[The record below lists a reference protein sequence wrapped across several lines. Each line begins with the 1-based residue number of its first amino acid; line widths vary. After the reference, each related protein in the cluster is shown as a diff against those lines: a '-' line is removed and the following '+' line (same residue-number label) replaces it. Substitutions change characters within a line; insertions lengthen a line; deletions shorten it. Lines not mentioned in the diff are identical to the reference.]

1 MSSVSH
7 YLFNNT
13 DRIGSDKNDQTQNN
27 VHNTRY
33 ANHSLASFFSENT
46 SSQHVNFA
54 VQQPT
59 MTFSGISHGNG
70 LNGNVIDDESNL
82 VIKTEQTKPFEKL
95 QLFQRPFASVPYLG
109 RGSCDP
115 ALEAQLQHGE
125 VVAGKKSVSTIMDK
139 SFSQYQLYPTDDK
152 MEERVNDAS
161 YTVEEA
167 ALDGWVRG
175 GKSTRE
181 MSNDEIM
188 KQNNRPN
195 GSF

>member
-1 MSSVSH
+1 MSTVSP

-13 DRIGSDKNDQTQNN
+13 DRIGSDKIDQTQNN

-33 ANHSLASFFSENT
+33 ANHNLASFFSENT
-46 SSQHVNFA
+46 SSQHVDFA

-59 MTFSGISHGNG
+59 MSFSGISHGNG
-70 LNGNVIDDESNL
+70 LNGNVIDHESNL
-82 VIKTEQTKPFEKL
+82 IIQTEQTKPFEKL
-95 QLFQRPFASVPYLG
+95 QLFQRPFATVPYLG

-115 ALEAQLQHGE
+115 DLESQLQHGE

-139 SFSQYQLYPTDDK
+139 SFSQYQMYPTDDK
-152 MEERVNDAS
+152 MEERVNNAS

-188 KQNNRPN
+188 QQNNRPN
-195 GSF
+195 GNF

>member
-1 MSSVSH
+1 MSTVSH

-139 SFSQYQLYPTDDK
+139 SFSQYLLYPTDDK

-181 MSNDEIM
+181 MSNDDIM

>member
-1 MSSVSH
+1 MSTVSH

-152 MEERVNDAS
+152 MEERVNDAA

-181 MSNDEIM
+181 MSNDDIM

>member
-1 MSSVSH
+1 MSTVSH

-70 LNGNVIDDESNL
+70 LNGNVIDDESTL

-115 ALEAQLQHGE
+115 ALESQLQHGE

-139 SFSQYQLYPTDDK
+139 SFSQYLLYPTDDK
-152 MEERVNDAS
+152 MEERVNDAA

-188 KQNNRPN
+188 QQNNRPN

>member
-1 MSSVSH
+1 MSTVSH

-82 VIKTEQTKPFEKL
+82 VIKTAQTKPFEKL

-181 MSNDEIM
+181 MSNDDIM

>member
-1 MSSVSH
+1 MSTVSH

-139 SFSQYQLYPTDDK
+139 SFSQYLLYPTDDK
-152 MEERVNDAS
+152 MEERVNDAA

-188 KQNNRPN
+188 QQNNRPN

>member
-1 MSSVSH
+1 MSTVSP

-13 DRIGSDKNDQTQNN
+13 DRIRSDKNDQTQNN

-33 ANHSLASFFSENT
+33 ANHNLSSFFSENT
-46 SSQHVNFA
+46 SSQHVDFA

-70 LNGNVIDDESNL
+70 LNGSVIDTESNL

-115 ALEAQLQHGE
+115 ALESQLQHGE
-125 VVAGKKSVSTIMDK
+125 VVAGKKSVSTIMEK
-139 SFSQYQLYPTDDK
+139 SFSQYQMYPTDNK
-152 MEERVNDAS
+152 MEERVNNAS

-188 KQNNRPN
+188 QQNNRPN
-195 GSF
+195 GNF

>member
-1 MSSVSH
+1 MSSVSP
-7 YLFNNT
+7 YSFNNT
-13 DRIGSDKNDQTQNN
+13 SRIGSDNSDQTQNN
-27 VHNTRY
+27 LHNTRF
-33 ANHSLASFFSENT
+33 ANHNLANFFSENT

-59 MTFSGISHGNG
+59 MMFSSTSHGNG
-70 LNGNVIDDESNL
+70 LNGNVIDSESNL
-82 VIKTEQTKPFEKL
+82 LLKSEQTLPFEKL
-95 QLFQRPFASVPYLG
+95 QLFQRPFVTVPYLG

-139 SFSQYQLYPTDDK
+139 SFSQYLLYPTDDK
-152 MEERVNDAS
+152 MEQRVNDAS

-181 MSNDEIM
+181 MSNDDI
-188 KQNNRPN
+188 KQHNNRPN
-195 GSF
+195 GAF

>member
-1 MSSVSH
+1 MSTVSH

-181 MSNDEIM
+181 MSNDDIM